1 MKRRDTF
8 KLLLGAAALASIKYE
23 TFAMQ
28 NKNDMIKPKRLKKG
42 DTIGVV
48 APGSAADSPDDI
60 YKAEEIASLLGVN
73 LVFGKT
79 FSDRDGIKT
88 KSPEIR
94 AEDINDMFSDD
105 DIDGIFAIR
114 GGYGTAQTLDLIDYK
129 NIKKHPKVLVGYSD
143 ITALHNSINQ
153 KTGLITFHG
162 PLLLSSFTEW
172 TFEHFTNMLFNDA
185 PVGNLTNPD
194 KFAGVRKMFPLR
206 TVTSGKAKGKITGGN
221 LTIISSLMGTPYEI
235 DTKDK
240 ILLIEDVGE
249 APYRIDRMLTQL
261 RLAGKLQ
268 QAKGIIVGKCHGCE
282 PDDSRGT
289 WDYDLSQVIEEI
301 IKPLDIPCYYGLMFG
316 HTKDQLTLP
325 MGLNAEMDADAM
337 ILTINES
344 AVI

>member
-1 MKRRDTF
+1 
-8 KLLLGAAALASIKYE
+8 
-23 TFAMQ
+23 
-28 NKNDMIKPKRLKKG
+28 
-42 DTIGVV
+42 
-48 APGSAADSPDDI
+48 
-60 YKAEEIASLLGVN
+60 
-73 LVFGKT
+73 
-79 FSDRDGIKT
+79 
-88 KSPEIR
+88 
-94 AEDINDMFSDD
+94 
-105 DIDGIFAIR
+105 
-114 GGYGTAQTLDLIDYK
+114 
-129 NIKKHPKVLVGYSD
+129 
-143 ITALHNSINQ
+143 
-153 KTGLITFHG
+153 
-162 PLLLSSFTEW
+162 
-172 TFEHFTNMLFNDA
+172 MLFNDA

-206 TVTSGKAKGKITGGN
+206 TITSGKAKGKITGGN